1 MIAFDLSSM
10 HSEASKKITIDFLV
24 DFVYNSISFETS
36 VVSLDE
42 VSRII
47 NGDVSNIEKTKI
59 TIINNNLNGFL
70 FMLNLLEKEE
80 AFTENKLKDLHEII
94 MKDLGIGGLY
104 RNVDI
109 SVKGSNHTPPS
120 HIKVYDRMKKY
131 FDTINNPTDNVEE
144 QIAFSHLQ
152 LMKIHPFLDGN
163 GRCAR
168 IVLNYQ
174 LLKNNF
180 SPIILDYS
188 KKDEYFTC
196 LEEFKVNKN
205 ILPFIDFIKIKG

>member
-1 MIAFDLSSM
+1 MIAFDLSGM
-10 HSEASKKITIDFLV
+10 HSEASKKITIDFLI
-24 DFVYNSISFETS
+24 DFIYNSISFETS
-36 VVSLDE
+36 VVSKEE
-42 VSRII
+42 VTRII
-47 NGDVSNIEKTKI
+47 NGDLANLEKNKI
-59 TIINNNLNGFL
+59 TIVNNNLNGFI
-70 FMLNLLEKEE
+70 FMVNLLEKKE
-80 AFTENKLKDLHEII
+80 AFTENILKDLHEII
-94 MKDLGIGGLY
+94 MKDLGVGGLY

-109 SVKGSNHTPPS
+109 SVMGSNHTPPS

-131 FDTINNPTDNVEE
+131 FDIINSPTDNLEE

-168 IVLNYQ
+168 IVLNYE

-180 SPIILDYS
+180 NPIILDYS
-188 KKDEYFTC
+188 KKAEYFAC

-205 ILPFIDFIKIKG
+205 INPFIDFINIKG

>member
-1 MIAFDLSSM
+1 MIAFDLSGM
-10 HSEASKKITIDFLV
+10 HSEASKKITIDFLI
-24 DFVYNSISFETS
+24 DFIYNSISFETS
-36 VVSLDE
+36 VVSKEE
-42 VSRII
+42 VTRII
-47 NGDVSNIEKTKI
+47 NGDLANLEKNKI
-59 TIINNNLNGFL
+59 TIVNNNLNGFM
-70 FMLNLLEKEE
+70 FMVNLLEKKE
-80 AFTENKLKDLHEII
+80 AFTENILKDLHEII
-94 MKDLGIGGLY
+94 MKDLGVGGLY

-109 SVKGSNHTPPS
+109 SVMGSNHTPPS

-131 FDTINNPTDNVEE
+131 FDIINSPTDNLEE

-168 IVLNYQ
+168 IVLNYE

-180 SPIILDYS
+180 NPIILDYS
-188 KKDEYFTC
+188 KKAEYFAC

-205 ILPFIDFIKIKG
+205 INPFIDFINIKG